1 MKEPRDPHLGQTFA
15 AVDTPALLLDLD
27 QVERNIRRY
36 QQAADAAGLRL
47 RPHAKAHKCP
57 QLGKLQL
64 EAGATG
70 LCCAKLAEA
79 EALAEHGLA
88 ELLVTTPVVG
98 ALKLAR
104 LIELARKAKVSV
116 VADSEE
122 NIAELGKA
130 CAQAGLTLDVLVDVD
145 VGQGRTGVAPGD
157 SAAVL
162 ARRIKES
169 PSLRFRGLQA
179 YQGKLQGIAA
189 LDERTK
195 LVEEAMARLGR
206 SEAALREAG
215 FGVEIRTGGGS
226 GSFPI
231 DLRLKALTE
240 LQPGS
245 YVTMDT
251 NYAKVRLGGTDK
263 HPLGQPLTV
272 LASVVSR
279 PAHDRAVVD
288 VGWKAASSDSGTPL
302 VRARDGL
309 AFEFA
314 GDEHGIVRAS
324 AGGLSLRLG
333 ERIELVPSHCDTTVN
348 LYDAFV
354 VHRSGKLET
363 TWPIVG
369 RGKSQ

>member
-1 MKEPRDPHLGQTFA
+1 MNDAREPFA

-36 QQAADAAGLRL
+36 QQAADAARLRL

-57 QLGKLQL
+57 QVGKLQL
-64 EAGATG
+64 EAGAAG

-88 ELLVTTPVVG
+88 DFLVTTPVVG
-98 ALKLAR
+98 AMKLGRLIGLAR
-104 LIELARKAKVSV
+104 RSKVSV

-145 VGQGRTGVAPGD
+145 VGQGRTGVAPGE
-157 SAAVL
+157 SAAAL
-162 ARRIKES
+162 ARRIREN
-169 PSLRFRGLQA
+169 PSLRFRGLQG
-179 YQGKLQGIAA
+179 YQGRLQGVAA
-189 LDERTK
+189 LDERTR

-215 FGVEIRTGGGS
+215 FGVEIKTGGGS

-231 DLRLKALTE
+231 DLHLKALTE

-251 NYAKVRLGGTDK
+251 NYAKVRFGGTDE
-263 HPLGQPLTV
+263 HPLGQPLTL
-272 LASVVSR
+272 LASVISR
-279 PAHDRAVVD
+279 PAQDRAVVD
-288 VGWKAASSDSGTPL
+288 VGWKAASSDSGTPT
-302 VRARDGL
+302 VRAREGL
-309 AFEFA
+309 VFEFA
-314 GDEHGIVRAS
+314 GDEHGIVRS
-324 AGGLSLRLG
+324 GAGALALRLG

-354 VHRSGKLET
+354 VHRSGRPEAL
-363 TWPIVG
+363 WPIVG

>member
-1 MKEPRDPHLGQTFA
+1 MNDARGLFA

-36 QQAADAAGLRL
+36 QRAADGAGLRL

-57 QLGKLQL
+57 EVGKLQL
-64 EAGATG
+64 EAGAAG

-88 ELLVTTPVVG
+88 DFLVTTPVVG
-98 ALKLAR
+98 AVKFAR
-104 LIELARKAKVSV
+104 LIELARKAKVIV

-130 CAQAGLTLDVLVDVD
+130 CAQAGLALDVLVDVD
-145 VGQGRTGVAPGD
+145 VGQGRTGVAPGEG
-157 SAAVL
+157 AAVL
-162 ARRIKES
+162 ARRIKEN
-169 PSLRFRGLQA
+169 PSLRLRGLQG
-179 YQGKLQGIAA
+179 YQGKLQGVAA

-195 LVEEAMARLGR
+195 PVEEAMAGLRR

-215 FGVEIRTGGGS
+215 FGVEIKTGGGS

-231 DLRLKALTE
+231 DVNLKVLSE

-251 NYAKVRLGGTDK
+251 NYAKVRLGGTDD
-263 HPLGQPLTV
+263 HPLGQPLTI
-272 LASVVSR
+272 LASVISR
-279 PAHDRAVVD
+279 PAQARAVVD
-288 VGWKAASSDSGTPL
+288 VGWKAASSDSGTPT

-309 AFEFA
+309 TFEFA
-314 GDEHGIVRAS
+314 GDEHGIVRSS
-324 AGGLSLRLG
+324 AGGVALRLG

-354 VHRSGKLET
+354 VHRSGKPQAV
-363 TWPIVG
+363 WPIVG